1 MPPLIGSRQEN
12 AAPQYLIWGSSKLYL
27 VNFLNKVAIAPDP
40 RLTQMQSACF
50 AFEMPHERRSWII
63 IFYDFSNSEVIILIV
78 FWF

>member
-40 RLTQMQSACF
+40 RLTQMKSACI
-50 AFEMPHERRSWII
+50 AFEMPRERRSWII
-63 IFYDFSNSEVIILIV
+63 IFCDFSNSEMIILIV
-78 FWF
+78 FWL